1 MASAVSSRL
10 CIWLSDGQKDGFVCV
25 EELAWRKWVVP
36 ALLCIA
42 QHCGVELGYCCHT
55 EPCQPMGIAIRQHCW
70 HSQQPQAG
78 HPGYSTRTGT
88 VGNPHLCADCVK
100 YTPFPRAYRRSYKRS
115 KDGRNDIPLLI
126 IVCSHLYIW
135 CYVTNSSLL
144 FASRKILLQV
154 GTKGTGP

>member
-1 MASAVSSRL
+1 MGKRMVLGVHGGACLEEMGSASTALYGSTALSRE
-10 CIWLSDGQKDGFVCV
+10 LS
-25 EELAWRKWVVP
+25 
-36 ALLCIA
+36 
-42 QHCGVELGYCCHT
+42 YCCHT
-55 EPCQPMGIAIRQHCW
+55 EPCQPMGIAIHQHCW
-70 HSQQPQAG
+70 YSQQPRAG

-154 GTKGTGP
+154 GTKVTGP